1 MLNSRATKYVDFFLA
16 TFFSLILMRMQKDI
30 QLTMDNQSVL
40 VMRLVDL
47 SASFDTIAHKGMLQR
62 LSQNLDVAQLAWFKS
77 YLIDRTHFIHI
88 HNPISPARR
97 FVYEVL

>member
-1 MLNSRATKYVDFFLA
+1 
-16 TFFSLILMRMQKDI
+16 MRMQNDI
-30 QLTMDNQSVL
+30 QLAMDNQSVI
-40 VMRLVDL
+40 VMRLFDL

-62 LSQNLDVAQLAWFKS
+62 LSQNLQAQLAWFKL

-97 FVYEVL
+97 FAYEVLC